1 MLGGEG
7 KPLTASL
14 LPNVHIAILEAN
26 DILPDLDATMQYP
39 ALAADP
45 AAAFISGHSRTDD
58 IELTITLGVH

>member
-26 DILPDLDATMQYP
+26 DILPDLDATMQSP

-45 AAAFISGHSRTDD
+45 AAAFISGH
-58 IELTITLGVH
+58 